1 MKYKACTKTTEY
13 LVLLDIFVVK
23 NKYLSNILLC
33 NKNVFLKSSYIQ
45 DSAWMLKTSYIE
57 FLSSLFSAHKSHQP
71 TFD

>member
-13 LVLLDIFVVK
+13 FVLLDIFVVK
-23 NKYLSNILLC
+23 NKYLSNLLIW
-33 NKNVFLKSSYIQ
+33 NKKVFLKSSYIQ

-57 FLSSLFSAHKSHQP
+57 FLSSLFSAHESHQP